1 MLPFTFCHT
10 RRRNKAKVS
19 NHEVSI
25 CVRIPCES
33 IFLVQDCSKD
43 YFLSTLYV
51 VKEDIL
57 NVFISGRFKTS
68 V

>member
-10 RRRNKAKVS
+10 YRRNKAKVS

-33 IFLVQDCSKD
+33 IFLVQACSKD

-57 NVFISGRFKTS
+57 NVFISVRFKTS

>member
-1 MLPFTFCHT
+1 MLLFTFCHT
-10 RRRNKAKVS
+10 RRQNKAKVS
-19 NHEVSI
+19 NHEVNL

-57 NVFISGRFKTS
+57 TVFISGRFKTS